1 MGVTSVSDQSRRG
14 RVRDQI
20 LARHE
25 RLDLTVR
32 KACFFESLAGYQR
45 YLTATAAARIDLETA
60 LERSGVKDIL
70 PGWPRYSLTSAL
82 IADLDDFN
90 LPSAAG
96 SAPVPMD
103 HATVWGVVYV
113 LAGASLGAIVLS
125 RRAEE
130 LGLSAGFG
138 ARHLF
143 QQAATAKTWGPFLTM
158 FNALAL
164 TSKQEDACVA
174 GAHHAFAVFETA
186 LGIDRGE

>member
-14 RVRDQI
+14 RVRDKI

-32 KACFFESLAGYQR
+32 EACFFESLDGYQQ
-45 YLTATAAARIDLETA
+45 YLTATAAARIDLESA
-60 LERSGVKDIL
+60 LERSGVEEIVPVW
-70 PGWPRYSLTSAL
+70 PGYSLTPAL
-82 IADLDDFN
+82 IADLGDFN
-90 LPSAAG
+90 LSYGTG
-96 SAPVPMD
+96 SAPAPMD

-125 RRAEE
+125 RRAAD
-130 LGLSAGFG
+130 LSLSDSYG

-143 QQAATAKTWGPFLTM
+143 QQVATAKTWGPFLTM
-158 FNALAL
+158 FNTMAL
-164 TSKQEDACVA
+164 TPEQEGACVA

-186 LGIDRGE
+186 FGIDRGE